1 MKKFLFLSILLSTSI
16 VYGQSPR
23 YGAIFSVSPFF
34 KSPDADTSRSQIGF
48 ETKVLGVYNP
58 ISFLITYDNGE
69 KILSAMIGFG
79 GGGRDEH
86 GTTTLWGI
94 GPHVD
99 IVNSSE
105 YLTKNQMFV
114 GGGLFFNV
122 NNPEKFEVGI
132 GTSFAVNS
140 KKGNSYKINDQK
152 LNLEVRGVK
161 RITSSFGFGG
171 SAKYQVFSNIWYSKP
186 LWTDILGGRYFPY
199 RRTLQRYTAFIQIDK
214 SNLSFRTG
222 PLFEKVTR
230 DFSDIDGGWDGAD
243 TKPRYGLEV
252 STIIRL

>member
-122 NNPEKFEVGI
+122 NNPEKFVEVNRSI
-132 GTSFAVNS
+132 
-140 KKGNSYKINDQK
+140 
-152 LNLEVRGVK
+152 E
-161 RITSSFGFGG
+161 
-171 SAKYQVFSNIWYSKP
+171 AKTNE
-186 LWTDILGGRYFPY
+186 LGGKKWFYAYSYYSEAEFW
-199 RRTLQRYTAFIQIDK
+199 QIYDK
-214 SNLSFRTG
+214 KWYDKLW
-222 PLFEKVTR
+222 K
-230 DFSDIDGGWDGAD
+230 
-243 TKPRYGLEV
+243 
-252 STIIRL
+252 